1 MDLNEL
7 RAQIDTLDDQL
18 ADLLCQRMDC
28 SAGVAAYKAAHDLPV
43 LNASRE
49 AEVLQKVQQRIRDKR
64 PDAAGYPEAAALV
77 FATMMDSSR
86 ALQHRRMGAGD
97 QLRQEIAAAKQRPLV
112 TDQTRVACAGCAGA
126 FAHQAAVTMF
136 PFCEQPGREPLFV
149 SSFAEVFAAVKE
161 GRVDYGVVPVENSS
175 TGSVNEG
182 FDLVLAHRFSIVAA
196 ATVEAHQCL
205 MALPGAT
212 AITDVYSHYQA
223 LSQCEE
229 YLTAHGLTAH
239 TYANTAMAAKMVAE
253 SGDRTIGAIASPQAA
268 KLYGLE
274 IVQPD
279 IQSVTHNCTRF
290 IAISRVPV
298 ITPDA
303 DKISLIF
310 SIPHV
315 TGSLYRTLSR
325 FAIEGLNLTKMES
338 RPMRTG
344 DFEYAFYLD
353 FEGGMDR
360 EETLQLLCA
369 LSEEM
374 PQFTLLGNYHEW

>member
-1 MDLNEL
+1 M
-7 RAQIDTLDDQL
+7 
-18 ADLLCQRMDC
+18 
-28 SAGVAAYKAAHDLPV
+28 
-43 LNASRE
+43 
-49 AEVLQKVQQRIRDKR
+49 
-64 PDAAGYPEAAALV
+64 
-77 FATMMDSSR
+77 
-86 ALQHRRMGAGD
+86 
-97 QLRQEIAAAKQRPLV
+97 
-112 TDQTRVACAGCAGA
+112 
-126 FAHQAAVTMF
+126 
-136 PFCEQPGREPLFV
+136 
-149 SSFAEVFAAVKE
+149 
-161 GRVDYGVVPVENSS
+161 
-175 TGSVNEG
+175 
-182 FDLVLAHRFSIVAA
+182 
-196 ATVEAHQCL
+196 
-205 MALPGAT
+205 
-212 AITDVYSHYQA
+212 
-223 LSQCEE
+223 
-229 YLTAHGLTAH
+229 
-239 TYANTAMAAKMVAE
+239 
-253 SGDRTIGAIASPQAA
+253 
-268 KLYGLE
+268 
-274 IVQPD
+274 
-279 IQSVTHNCTRF
+279 THNCTRF